1 MFDNID
7 NDALSYIVQ
16 RFLIN
21 RISFVEARNARV
33 IRPFL
38 KDQLYQ
44 TTSVSQTIVF
54 IPSTY
59 DCLWWSL
66 KKAERDQ
73 KFHIP
78 YRYTCTATAI
88 VMILILAAQVCK
100 YWLL

>member
-1 MFDNID
+1 MHSSALLRHDILPYFNFYWANYTGYGKSFRYAYLPSMFDNID

-44 TTSVSQTIVF
+44 TTSVS
-54 IPSTY
+54 
-59 DCLWWSL
+59 
-66 KKAERDQ
+66 
-73 KFHIP
+73 
-78 YRYTCTATAI
+78 
-88 VMILILAAQVCK
+88 
-100 YWLL
+100 